1 MFYPEL
7 ALSSSKESYDSLFC
21 IIPFQPTML
30 LLIFIKS
37 VPLDWALCTRA
48 PNHRA
53 QNTILQQATYLMK
66 ADSCQ
71 LENTMAQGVLDWR
84 GVERCGICG
93 VVRGQQV
100 LMLGLPS
107 GGVGTS

>member
-37 VPLDWALCTRA
+37 VPLDWALCIRA
-48 PNHRA
+48 PNHGA

-71 LENTMAQGVLDWR
+71 LENTMAQGCWTGEAWR
-84 GVERCGICG
+84 GVGYAGLSGDSRC
-93 VVRGQQV
+93 
-100 LMLGLPS
+100 
-107 GGVGTS
+107 